1 MESSDQNEN
10 VILIDGENEIC
21 FNQWNMQDEILNVN
35 FYTKKYNKRNNINKW
50 NKWKQ
55 TFKNCMFKKKYGEV
69 IIAM

>member
-35 FYTKKYNKRNNINKW
+35 FYIKKYNKRNNINK
-50 NKWKQ
+50 
-55 TFKNCMFKKKYGEV
+55 
-69 IIAM
+69 